1 MKPDEIISFGLF
13 YKNFTDPIEMVD
25 NPVAVNPEIS
35 YQNVEQARNYGF
47 EIEFRKSLDFIHAI
61 RNMFFGVNF
70 AYIRSEVAIDPLE
83 LESIRAL
90 VPDHPDTRPLFGQA
104 PYIVNGILGYK
115 NDKIGLSANLVY
127 NMTGKRISLVTKGGT
142 PDVYQQPLPLL
153 DLNIQQNLSK
163 HFVLTLKAKNLL
175 NSISKEVYHYKDIDY
190 SYYEF
195 SLGRVFGLGIAYN
208 FR

>member
-1 MKPDEIISFGLF
+1 
-13 YKNFTDPIEMVD
+13 
-25 NPVAVNPEIS
+25 
-35 YQNVEQARNYGF
+35 
-47 EIEFRKSLDFIHAI
+47 
-61 RNMFFGVNF
+61 
-70 AYIRSEVAIDPLE
+70 
-83 LESIRAL
+83 
-90 VPDHPDTRPLFGQA
+90 
-104 PYIVNGILGYK
+104 
-115 NDKIGLSANLVY
+115 
-127 NMTGKRISLVTKGGT
+127 MTGKRISLVTKGGT